1 MSEILE
7 ELGEIIEMISLE
19 IVTLEGEDIP
29 AFGRMINYLSE
40 IEDKSNALNDLNFN
54 QLLTALQG
62 YLEKLIL
69 REAEEIKPFE
79 EGVERLQISHRNLLN
94 QNPDSQ
100 DISQVLLH
108 LGLKPSEVEPVNHK
122 STNVTANKTITE
134 DALDMEEP
142 QASGTDL
149 AGEKEKFAVPDKD
162 LNDEERDILS
172 GFVIESLENL
182 ETIEVSLIDL
192 EQDPDDSE
200 SINSIFRSFHT
211 IKGVS
216 SFLSLMRINRLSHKA
231 ENLLDKIRSHEISI
245 SERVIDVILESV
257 DLLKSLIEG
266 VRDGLEQGTPF
277 DIALDISA
285 VVHRIDLIQE
295 PADQPADQIAAKPIG
310 EILVQNKEISTE
322 SLEKGLELQK
332 HDPQKKLGQI
342 LVEEKIIKPE
352 KVVSA
357 LRDQK
362 KFAARNMGLQVKV
375 DTKKLDNLVE
385 LSGELVIA
393 QSMLRQNPVILE
405 SGDQKLTTTLGQ
417 ITRITSGLQTLA
429 MSMRMVP
436 IKNTF
441 KKMHRLV
448 RDLAK
453 NSGKEVQLILSGEE
467 TEIDRNMVD
476 ELYEP
481 MVHMIRNSVD
491 HGLETPEDR
500 KAVKKDRAGKIHLN
514 AFYEGGKVI
523 VEIVDDGKGLDRD
536 IILAKALE
544 KKLITEEA
552 NLSDTEIYNMI
563 FQPGFSTAKQITDV
577 SGRGVGMDVVRK
589 AIEKLRGRV
598 EISTIP
604 GKGSTFIISLPLTL
618 AIIEGMVVR
627 VGKDR
632 YIIPALAILKS
643 FQPGKDQY
651 YTVEGK
657 GEMVLLR
664 EKLIP
669 LIRLDRIL
677 GGRGECTDPTK
688 GLVVAV
694 EYEGHQ
700 MCLLLD
706 ELLGKEEVVIK
717 SLGEALNNIK
727 GIAGGAIM
735 GDGRIGLILDMAG
748 LWEINSS

>member
-1 MSEILE
+1 MSELLE
-7 ELGEIIEMISLE
+7 ELGEIIEKISLE
-19 IVTLEGEDIP
+19 IVTIEGEDIP

-40 IEDKSNALNDLNFN
+40 IEDKSNGLNDLNFN
-54 QLLTALQG
+54 QLITALQG

-94 QNPDSQ
+94 QNPDFQ
-100 DISQVLLH
+100 DISQVLLQ
-108 LGLKPSEVEPVNHK
+108 LGLKPSEIEA
-122 STNVTANKTITE
+122 TNNTARDPAKDTISETAP
-134 DALDMEEP
+134 DKEEP
-142 QASGTDL
+142 QASGTDS
-149 AGEKEKFAVPDKD
+149 AEEIEKFATPDEN
-162 LNDEERDILS
+162 LNDEEREIIS
-172 GFVIESLENL
+172 GFIIESLENL

-192 EQDPDDSE
+192 EQDPNDPE

-231 ENLLDKIRSHEISI
+231 ENLLDKVRSHEISI
-245 SERVIDVILESV
+245 SESVIDVILESV

-266 VRDGLEQGTPF
+266 VRDGMEHGTS
-277 DIALDISA
+277 LDIGSDIGL
-285 VVHRIDLIQE
+285 VVKHIDLIQE
-295 PADQPADQIAAKPIG
+295 RADEVGNKPLG
-310 EILVQNKEISTE
+310 EILIQNGELSSN

-332 HDPQKKLGQI
+332 QDPEKKLGQI
-342 LVEEKIIKPE
+342 LVEEKIVKPE

-362 KFAARNMGLQVKV
+362 KSTARNVGLQVKV
-375 DTKKLDNLVE
+375 DIKKLDNLVE

-405 SGDQKLTTTLGQ
+405 SGDQKLTTILGQ
-417 ITRITSGLQTLA
+417 ITRITSGLQTVA

-441 KKMHRLV
+441 KKMYRLV

-491 HGLETPEDR
+491 HGLEIPEDR
-500 KAVKKDRAGKIHLN
+500 KKAQKDRVGKIHLN

-523 VEIVDDGKGLDRD
+523 VEIVDDGKGLDRNV
-536 IILAKALE
+536 ILAKALE
-544 KKLITEEA
+544 KKLMTEEA
-552 NLSDTEIYNMI
+552 NLSDAEIYNMI
-563 FQPGFSTAKQITDV
+563 FQPGFSTAKQVSDV

-598 EISTIP
+598 EINTIP

-627 VGKDR
+627 VGQDR

-643 FQPGKDQY
+643 FQLGKDQY
-651 YTVEGK
+651 YTVESK
-657 GEMVLLR
+657 GEMVLIR
-664 EKLIP
+664 DKLLP
-669 LIRLDRIL
+669 LIRLDSIL

-717 SLGEALNNIK
+717 SLGETLNDIK
-727 GIAGGAIM
+727 GVAGGAIM
-735 GDGRIGLILDMAG
+735 GDGRIGLILDMSG
-748 LWEINSS
+748 IWEITNNS